1 MNPFTGS
8 KVGGILHKRSI
19 QVFVFQ
25 HGGGQKPPENLNFAF
40 MSSIRQQKFET
51 LIQQEFG
58 KYFREEARTVCMG
71 AMVTATGVR
80 VAPDLSFA
88 RVYLSIFGAPDAKAV
103 FEHINGHKPQIRY
116 AMGKRLG
123 KSLRRIPEF
132 DFEIDDSLDYSDKID
147 KLLKGK

>member
-1 MNPFTGS
+1 MVLFFKPDPVKNA
-8 KVGGILHKRSI
+8 GISY
-19 QVFVFQ
+19 FCS
-25 HGGGQKPPENLNFAF
+25 
-40 MSSIRQQKFET
+40 MSSIRQQKFEA

-58 KYFREEARTVCMG
+58 KFFREEARGVCLG

-88 RVYLSIFGAPDAKAV
+88 RVYLSIFGTKDIQATFKNIQAQKS
-103 FEHINGHKPQIRY
+103 QIRFE
-116 AMGKRLG
+116 MGKRLG

-132 DFEIDDSLDYSDKID
+132 GFEIDDSLDYSEKID

>member
-1 MNPFTGS
+1 
-8 KVGGILHKRSI
+8 
-19 QVFVFQ
+19 
-25 HGGGQKPPENLNFAF
+25 

-58 KYFREEARTVCMG
+58 KYFREEARGVCLG

-88 RVYLSIFGAPDAKAV
+88 RVYLSIFGTKDIQATFKSIQAAK
-103 FEHINGHKPQIRY
+103 GQIRFE
-116 AMGKRLG
+116 MGKRLG
-123 KSLRRIPEF
+123 KSLRRIPDF
-132 DFEIDDSLDYSDKID
+132 GFEIDDSLDYSEKID

>member
-1 MNPFTGS
+1 
-8 KVGGILHKRSI
+8 
-19 QVFVFQ
+19 
-25 HGGGQKPPENLNFAF
+25 

-58 KYFREEARTVCMG
+58 KYFREEARTVCQG

-88 RVYLSIFGAPDAKAV
+88 RVYLSIFGAQDAHAV
-103 FEHINGHKPQIRY
+103 FENINSHKSQIRFE
-116 AMGKRLG
+116 MGKRLG

-132 DFEIDDSLDYSDKID
+132 AFEIDDSLDYSDKID

>member
-1 MNPFTGS
+1 
-8 KVGGILHKRSI
+8 
-19 QVFVFQ
+19 
-25 HGGGQKPPENLNFAF
+25 

-58 KYFREEARTVCMG
+58 KFFREEARGLCQG
-71 AMVTATGVR
+71 AMVTATAVR

-88 RVYLSIFGAPDAKAV
+88 RVYLSIFGNPDVQAV
-103 FEHINGHKPQIRY
+103 FKNIQSQKAQIRFE
-116 AMGKRLG
+116 MGKRLG

-132 DFEIDDSLDYSDKID
+132 GFEIDDSLNYSEKID